1 MKGICVLGSVYSGKG
16 EQTKRLC
23 KKLEARGEQVVLIG
37 TGDIFRKLK
46 EEDNYLS
53 YCLKNV
59 DGGGLVPDP
68 FPTFVVME
76 KIISCI
82 KEHSLE
88 SAKEIIFVFDGF
100 PRDRIQLADL
110 MAIFSG
116 LKFSKVKGIY
126 LKVEEEEILKRFEIR
141 SKTSGR
147 KDDCDE
153 RKAWK
158 RMGIFEEVTNPVI
171 DDFRLNRSF
180 DFVEIDGNRSIDE
193 IHEEIMSGVENF

>member
-126 LKVEEEEILKRFEIR
+126 LKVEEEEILK
-141 SKTSGR
+141 TSGR
-147 KDDCDE
+147 KDDRGE

-158 RMGIFEEVTNPVI
+158 RIGIFEEVTKPVI

-193 IHEEIMSGVENF
+193 IHEEIMSEVENF